1 MNQKH
6 TVSYAFKV
14 GRVGK
19 GKTFYTQFSILL
31 KWFENIY
38 LRVVMWKAFF

>member
-19 GKTFYTQFSILL
+19 GKTFDTQFILL

-38 LRVVMWKAFF
+38 LRIVMWKAFF